1 MTNFLPAG
9 IINDTILEIQSKI
22 SDLQKELALRNL
34 YNLKQGLQE
43 VEELAVQLAL
53 FLEKLSCEPLIYT
66 GTGTTEEIIR
76 RLEWALTFSEEIDPV
91 EYYRYME
98 EIKKATK

>member
-43 VEELAVQLAL
+43 VEELVVELAL
-53 FLEKLSCEPLIYT
+53 FLEELSCEPLIYT

>member
-9 IINDTILEIQSKI
+9 IINDTILEIQSK
-22 SDLQKELALRNL
+22 SCDLQKELALQNL
-34 YNLKQGLQE
+34 YKLKQGLQE
-43 VEELAVQLAL
+43 IEELAVELAL

-98 EIKKATK
+98 EIKKASK

>member
-43 VEELAVQLAL
+43 VEELAVELAL

>member
-43 VEELAVQLAL
+43 VEELVVELAI